1 MSVVVMATCIS
12 TSAQTMATGFKE
24 TGNGNPISANVFCAD
39 PTALEY
45 NGRLYVYGSNDHQE
59 FLANNKKG
67 DNTYGNIKSIVVFS
81 TDDMVNWT
89 FHGTIDTK
97 KICSGWTNNPW
108 YVGYGVSWAP
118 SVTWRHNNETD
129 KDEFF
134 LYFCN
139 SSHGIGVLKAES
151 PLGPWKSPNNRLM
164 IHRDTP
170 GATPCSAVFDPGV
183 TVDENGVGWIS
194 FGGLDPVDGGDSF
207 NPKNARI
214 VKLKPNMT
222 EIDGQPVRIPAPY
235 HFEANELNVIGGK
248 YVYTYCSN
256 WAERKADEWNA
267 YKSEHNINVN
277 APGGGTMCY
286 MVSDNPLDPE
296 SWEFKG
302 YYGPGVAGNN
312 HSHLQKFQGKYYHI
326 YHNHGSVLLDAMKK
340 NGAVDASAGDYRSI
354 CVNKTTVNES
364 TATVNLVTLNQE
376 GAAQIKNVNPYMW
389 QQAETMATC
398 GGVNYEDMTNIKKN
412 TKISTLGNDASENM
426 QVKMKEGSWINVRK
440 VDYGTNGAGKFTL
453 RAKGTGTMEL
463 RNGTAPKTTVATIEF
478 SSTEMAEQTF
488 DIPVGKLKGVKNNLY
503 LFVKAATDFY
513 IDAWKFTAY
522 EPTVIT
528 QETFELGKP
537 NNDDYRY
544 LDKYL
549 GLKEYID
556 YEKYPNFKLG
566 AGTTVNDYLQKSTVY
581 KLTNANFTET
591 VAGNAMKMASCVDGN
606 GNMNFNTVKSYVNT
620 ATAAG
625 LNVYGHTLA
634 WHSQQAKGW
643 LLKLLG
649 DKPDPSGETEYTV
662 VTSKDFRTSQS
673 VGWRPDN
680 AESTYGFTFMFDAT
694 NGLKVT
700 TTKSYSWEVQFVAM
714 SDISLTTGQTYKM
727 TMTVKGS
734 KSGKLDGRVGNW
746 NGGANFSVNFTTDWQ
761 DVEVSI
767 TPTMG
772 SSFMLLHV
780 PNYIGD
786 VYIKQIKFEGE
797 QVKLVPQTAEEMHD
811 TLVYAMDKWIKG
823 MMEACDGKVK
833 AWDLVNEAI
842 SGEDKD
848 KDGNYDLQHF
858 KGYETG
864 TWDVGGD
871 AFYWQD
877 YMGDLEYVRQA
888 CRLARKYGPEDVK
901 LFINDYNLESDWDD
915 NKKLKSLINWIKKWE
930 ADGVTHIDGIG
941 TQMHISYYENANLQ
955 NSNKSHITQ
964 MFQLMANSGKLV
976 RVSELD
982 MGYVRGSNKWAA
994 STKTTDLTEE
1004 EHKKMAD
1011 FYEWIIK
1018 EYFRIIPAAQHW
1030 GICQWCTT
1038 DSPTG
1043 SGWRGGEPVGIWDLD
1058 YYRKHVYAGFV
1069 RGLNGGEPTGIERIE
1084 KNKTIDTSKGIY
1096 NLHGMR
1102 LSATSLDE
1110 LPSGLYIVNGKKVV
1124 KY

>member
-1 MSVVVMATCIS
+1 
-12 TSAQTMATGFKE
+12 MATGFKE